1 MVEIKYDQSLVKGI
15 NYIRV
20 LFFCYEQMVYIIVW
34 ATLLLIQKCLNNPK
48 YEMYLGD
55 KDVGWLFLIVESQ
68 IKDRKFPVLGY
79 NRT

>member
-20 LFFCYEQMVYIIVW
+20 LFFCYEQMVYIIVR

-48 YEMYLGD
+48 YETYLGD
-55 KDVGWLFLIVESQ
+55 KDVG
-68 IKDRKFPVLGY
+68 
-79 NRT
+79 